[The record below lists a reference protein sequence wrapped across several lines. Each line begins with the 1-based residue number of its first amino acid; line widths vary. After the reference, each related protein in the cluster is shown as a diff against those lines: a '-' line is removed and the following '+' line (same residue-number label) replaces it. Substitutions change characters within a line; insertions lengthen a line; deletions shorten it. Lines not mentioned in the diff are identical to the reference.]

1 MNLIKNLP
9 DVEINGQVLYSSNV
23 FQDAIDHFAWFH
35 DFKVKTN
42 ECSIEDVKLN
52 PTEKYY
58 FIHFISFFNWHF
70 LIKLYSSENKF
81 SDKIKELLKHD
92 NFRLIILDVHESQP
106 HHEIDKLFNCFDDSK
121 KIIFINNDYSLKNKK
136 IKTIKSNFLAKN
148 SIGGYMKIYRNNFF
162 KNLDYYDIYK
172 INNLYK
178 VRVKISEENF
188 NLDKRNFMFLCKNKQ
203 RKPHRWFTICLLEK
217 YGLLDKT
224 NYSFLME
231 PHDMEH
237 HNFRKE
243 NFTDFKN
250 IENKLKKEIVFP
262 KYTKYEKTFNFEKLM
277 NSNYNFA
284 GELKFEDYK
293 NSYIN
298 ITTESIYFEEMIHVT
313 EKSFKPFF
321 LFQLPL
327 FVASKGH
334 VDTLRKKLNLDL
346 FDDFINHDYDK
357 EENHTTRLKMIIEE
371 CYRLSKLEKEIIEFF
386 NSNKNRFENNI
397 KLLEDWKMNSSDEND
412 TIEYILKF

>member
-1 MNLIKNLP
+1 MNLVKDLP
-9 DVEINGQVLYSSNV
+9 DIEINGQVLYSSNI
-23 FQDAIDHFAWFH
+23 FQDGINHFAWFH

-42 ECSIEDVKLN
+42 ECSIKDIKLN

-58 FIHFISFFNWHF
+58 FIHFISFFTFNN
-70 LIKLYSSENKF
+70 LIELYSSENKF
-81 SDKIKELLKHD
+81 SNKIKELLKED
-92 NFRLIILDVHESQP
+92 NFRLIILCVHESQP
-106 HHEIDKLFNCFDDSK
+106 HDDIDKLFDCFNNNK
-121 KIIFINNDYSLKNKK
+121 KVIFINNDYNLKNKK
-136 IKTIKSNFLAKN
+136 IKSIKSNFLPKN
-148 SIGGYMKIYRNNFF
+148 SVNGYMAIYRNI
-162 KNLDYYDIYK
+162 LGD
-172 INNLYK
+172 
-178 VRVKISEENF
+178 KISQEHW
-188 NLDKRNFMFLCKNKQ
+188 NLGKRDFMFLCKNKQ
-203 RKPHRWFTICLLEK
+203 RKQHRWFTICLLEK

-250 IENKLKKEIVFP
+250 IEDKLKKEIVFP
-262 KYTKYEKTFNFEKLM
+262 KYTKYEETFNFEKLV

-284 GELKFEDYK
+284 GELTFEDYK

-298 ITTESIYFEEMIHVT
+298 ITTESVYFDEMVHVT

-334 VDTLRKKLNLDL
+334 VDVLRKKLNLDL

-371 CYRLSKLEKEIIEFF
+371 CYRLSKLEKEIIEFL

-397 KLLEDWKMNSSDEND
+397 KLLEDWKINSSDEDD

>member
-1 MNLIKNLP
+1 MNLVKDLP
-9 DVEINGQVLYSSNV
+9 DIEINGQVLYSSNV
-23 FQDAIDHFAWFH
+23 FQDGINHFAWFH

-58 FIHFISFFNWHF
+58 FIHFISFFDFYF
-70 LIKLYSSENKF
+70 LTELYSSENKF
-81 SDKIKELLKHD
+81 SNKIKELLKQD

-106 HHEIDKLFNCFDDSK
+106 HDEIDKLFDCFNNSK
-121 KIIFINNDYSLKNKK
+121 KVIFINNDYNLKNKK
-136 IKTIKSNFLAKN
+136 IKSIKSNFLPKN
-148 SIGGYMKIYRNNFF
+148 SINGYMGIYR
-162 KNLDYYDIYK
+162 DI
-172 INNLYK
+172 LGD
-178 VRVKISEENF
+178 KISQEDW
-188 NLDKRNFMFLCKNKQ
+188 NLGKRDFMFLCKNKQ
-203 RKPHRWFTICLLEK
+203 RKQHRWFTICLLEK

-243 NFTDFKN
+243 NFTDFKK
-250 IENKLKKEIVFP
+250 IEDKLKKEIVFP
-262 KYTKYEKTFNFEKLM
+262 KYTKYEETFNFEKLL

-284 GELKFEDYK
+284 GELTFEDYK

-298 ITTESIYFEEMIHVT
+298 ITTESVYFDEMVHVT

-334 VDTLRKKLNLDL
+334 VDALRKKLNLDL

-357 EENHTTRLKMIIEE
+357 EENHTIRLKMIIEE
-371 CYRLSKLEKEIIEFF
+371 CYRLSKLEKEIIEFL

-397 KLLEDWKMNSSDEND
+397 KLLEDWKMNSSDEDD